1 MKRKL
6 LILSVF
12 TAGALFGNI
21 ASPNPVITYGQFVQ
35 HLQWAADECQD
46 YEELFLQQIGLAA
59 TYPNKHLDT
68 SYMRGRADSYA
79 QMRDRLETLKQEAKL
94 FASP

>member
-12 TAGALFGNI
+12 TAGALFGNV
-21 ASPNPVITYGQFVQ
+21 ASPNPVVTYDEFVQ

-46 YEELFLQQIGLAA
+46 YETLFLQEIGLAA
-59 TYPNKHLDT
+59 TYPNKHFDV

-79 QMRDRLETLKQEAKL
+79 QMRDRLETLKQEARL